1 MIQDQWLIIIG
12 CLFFSALF
20 SGLEIAF
27 ITSDKLYFELK
38 SKKGGLSGKILSTFH
53 ERPSNF
59 IATMLVGNNLAL
71 ALYGLVMAQILQS
84 YISAAL
90 PEFLNTDF
98 IVLGLQTLISTVI
111 VLVTAEFTPKSL
123 FLINPDYLLEI
134 FALPLAIIYYVMYPA
149 VFLITI
155 ASKVFIVYV
164 LRQEYAEDKPVF
176 GLVDLNNY
184 IKKTL
189 AQASETDS
197 PEVDTKIFNNA
208 LEFKTIRVRDC
219 MIPRTEIVAV
229 DIEDGIDELKQAFV
243 DSGHS
248 KILVYKESIDD
259 VKGYCHSLELFK
271 KPKDLKSILT
281 PIIIVP
287 ETTLANE
294 LLIQFITDRKSL
306 ALVVDEY
313 GGTSG
318 VVSIEDIMEEIFG
331 EIQDEHDEE
340 EHIEEQIDA
349 FNYIFSA
356 RLEIDYLNDEY
367 SLDLPEGDY
376 DTLGGFILSINEDIP
391 DINDVVEH
399 EQFEF
404 TILSMEDARIDKVKL
419 SISELTD
426 RE

>member
-1 MIQDQWLIIIG
+1 MDQDQLLIIIV

-27 ITSDKLYFELK
+27 ITSDKLHFELK
-38 SKKGGLSGKILSTFH
+38 SKKGGVTGKLLSTFH
-53 ERPSNF
+53 ERSAHF

-71 ALYGLVMAQILQS
+71 ALYGIFMAQILQGYLS
-84 YISAAL
+84 EAL
-90 PEFLNTDF
+90 PEVLNTDF
-98 IVLGLQTLISTVI
+98 VVLSLQTIISTII

-123 FLINPDYLLEI
+123 FLINPDYLLEV
-134 FALPLAIIYYVMYPA
+134 FAIPLAVIYYLMYPA
-149 VFLITI
+149 VFVITA
-155 ASKVFIVYV
+155 ASKLFIIHV
-164 LRQEYAEDKPVF
+164 LRQEYVEDKPVF
-176 GLVDLNNY
+176 GLVDLNIY
-184 IKKTL
+184 IKKTI
-189 AQASETDS
+189 AQASESNS

-208 LEFKTIRVRDC
+208 LEFKTIRVREC
-219 MIPRTEIVAV
+219 IVPRTEIVAV
-229 DIEDGIDELKQAFV
+229 DIEDGIDELKEAFV
-243 DSGHS
+243 ESGHS

-271 KPKDLKSILT
+271 KPKDVKSILT

-287 ETTLANE
+287 ETMLANE
-294 LLIQFITDRKSL
+294 LLIQFISERKSL

-331 EIQDEHDEE
+331 EIQDEHDDEDQTE
-340 EHIEEQIDA
+340 DQIDA

-356 RLEIDYLNDEY
+356 RLEIDYLNEAY
-367 SLDLPEGDY
+367 SLDLPEGEY
-376 DTLGGFILSINEDIP
+376 DTLGGFILSIHEDIP
-391 DINDVVEH
+391 EINDVVEH
-399 EQFEF
+399 DKFEF
-404 TILSMEDARIDKVKL
+404 TVLSMEDTRIDKVRL

>member
-1 MIQDQWLIIIG
+1 MIQDQWLIILV
-12 CLFFSALF
+12 CLFFSAFF

-27 ITSDKLYFELK
+27 ITSDKLYFEIK
-38 SKKGGLSGKILSTFH
+38 SKKGGLSGKILSAFH
-53 ERPSNF
+53 ERPSHF

-71 ALYGLVMAQILQS
+71 ALYGLFMAQILQS
-84 YISAAL
+84 YIAGIL

-98 IVLGLQTLISTVI
+98 IVLGLQTIISTII

-134 FALPLAIIYYVMYPA
+134 FALPLALIFYGMYPA

-155 ASKVFIVYV
+155 ASKVFIVHV

-189 AQASETDS
+189 AQASESDN

-208 LEFKTIRVRDC
+208 LEFKTIRVREC

-229 DIEDGIDELKQAFV
+229 DIEDGIEELKQAFV
-243 DSGHS
+243 ESGHS

-271 KPKDLKSILT
+271 KPKDVKSILT

-340 EHIEEQIDA
+340 EHIEEQLDA

-356 RLEIDYLNDEY
+356 RLEIDYLNEEY